1 MKTGH
6 HLTGWLIRG
15 WLVRDRSIMGCP
27 IGGSN
32 RLVRSAVSAIL
43 AVGANHAGIANAAA
57 AKHVD
62 ISAGDLSQALL
73 RLSKQYG
80 ADLVYRPEQVHG
92 LKTHGAHGEFT
103 TEQAV
108 TQSSFRARPWSFA
121 RIPVVQC

>member
-1 MKTGH
+1 MKTSH

-15 WLVRDRSIMGCP
+15 WPVRGWSIM
-27 IGGSN
+27 GSN

-43 AVGANHAGIANAAA
+43 TLGAIHAGIANAAA
-57 AKHVD
+57 AKNVD

-108 TQSSFRARPWSFA
+108 TRLLHG
-121 RIPVVQC
+121 